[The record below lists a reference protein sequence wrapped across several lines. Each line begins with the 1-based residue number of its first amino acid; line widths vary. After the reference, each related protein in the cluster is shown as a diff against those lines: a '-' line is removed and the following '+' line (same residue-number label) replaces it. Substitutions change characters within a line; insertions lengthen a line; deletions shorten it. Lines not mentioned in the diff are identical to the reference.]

1 MADAIVLPDRITALN
16 LVIAEL
22 NLAVAMIANAEPKA
36 SVKKV
41 LETAKADLIEAIRK
55 IGQDI
60 PHDDGN

>member
-1 MADAIVLPDRITALN
+1 
-16 LVIAEL
+16 
-22 NLAVAMIANAEPKA
+22 MIANAEPKA

-41 LETAKADLIEAIRK
+41 LESAKPICIEAIRK